1 MPETFVPI
9 PTAEAWQLSNA
20 PVMAMAPLR
29 ASLDLFD
36 RAGIENLRAK
46 SRKLTAYLQ
55 EVLEEVARAS
65 GSNFEIITPAEERGA
80 QISLLVHGYGRPLF
94 DYLMEQG
101 VIADWREPN
110 VIRMAPVPLYNN
122 FEDVRAFG
130 IILLN
135 YLNEQGA

>member
-1 MPETFVPI
+1 
-9 PTAEAWQLSNA
+9 
-20 PVMAMAPLR
+20 MAMAPLR

-36 RAGIENLRAK
+36 RAGAENLRAK

-55 EVLEEVARAS
+55 EVLEEVAHAS
-65 GSNFEIITPAEERGA
+65 GSDFEIITPKDERGA

-94 DYLMEQG
+94 DYLMKEG

-122 FEDVRAFG
+122 FEDIRAFG
-130 IILLN
+130 AILLN